1 MYKDILIKGLIFVIG
16 TVAGS
21 AVTYKFVKDKYEK
34 ITNEEIAAM
43 REHFEEKYN
52 QPTFNEASNYEPTD
66 ADAEKLKDIL
76 LNNGYESKSEKEEN
90 KEGEDMYVP
99 EVIAPEE
106 SWEQDYPTITL
117 TYYEGDGVL
126 TDDHDKII
134 TNADELVG
142 QDFAQHFGEYEEDSV
157 YIRNS
162 KLKVH
167 YEILRDYGA
176 YSDRMCASE

>member
-1 MYKDILIKGLIFVIG
+1 MCKDILIKGLIFVIG
-16 TVAGS
+16 AAAGS
-21 AVTYKFVKDKYEK
+21 AATYKFVKDKYEK

-43 REHFEEKYN
+43 REHFKEKYE
-52 QPTFNEASNYEPTD
+52 QPASDEAQDYEPTEE
-66 ADAEKLKDIL
+66 DAEKLKGIISG
-76 LNNGYESKSEKEEN
+76 NGYESNSEKEEN
-90 KEGEDMYVP
+90 KEDEDMYVP

-117 TYYEGDGVL
+117 TYYEGDGIL

-142 QDFAQHFGEYEEDSV
+142 HDFAQHFGEYEEDSV
-157 YIRNS
+157 YVRNS

-176 YSDRMCASE
+176 YSDRMSESE

>member
-52 QPTFNEASNYEPTD
+52 QPTCNEASNYEPTD

-90 KEGEDMYVP
+90 KEG
-99 EVIAPEE
+99 
-106 SWEQDYPTITL
+106 
-117 TYYEGDGVL
+117 
-126 TDDHDKII
+126 
-134 TNADELVG
+134 
-142 QDFAQHFGEYEEDSV
+142 
-157 YIRNS
+157 
-162 KLKVH
+162 
-167 YEILRDYGA
+167 
-176 YSDRMCASE
+176 

>member
-1 MYKDILIKGLIFVIG
+1 MYKEILIKGLIFVIG

-34 ITNEEIAAM
+34 ITNEE
-43 REHFEEKYN
+43 KYN
-52 QPTFNEASNYEPTD
+52 QPICNEASNYEPTD

-142 QDFAQHFGEYEEDSV
+142 PDFAQHFGEYEEDSV
-157 YIRNS
+157 YVRNS

-176 YSDRMCASE
+176 YADRMSESE

>member
-1 MYKDILIKGLIFVIG
+1 MRKEILIKGLIFVIG
-16 TVAGS
+16 VAAGS
-21 AVTYKFVKDKYEK
+21 AATYKLIKDKYEK
-34 ITNEEIAAM
+34 NTNEEIAAM
-43 REHFEEKYN
+43 REHFEKKYK
-52 QPTFNEASNYEPTD
+52 QPECDDGNGYEPTD
-66 ADAEKLKDIL
+66 TDSEKLKDIISG
-76 LNNGYESKSEKEEN
+76 NNYESNSEKEEN
-90 KEGEDMYVP
+90 EEDEDMYVP

-117 TYYEGDGVL
+117 TYYEEDGVL
-126 TDDHDKII
+126 TDDHNKII

-142 QDFAQHFGEYEEDSV
+142 PDFVQHFGEYEEDSV

-176 YSDRMCASE
+176 YSDRMGAGE

>member
-1 MYKDILIKGLIFVIG
+1 MYKEILIKGLIFVIG

-52 QPTFNEASNYEPTD
+52 QPICNEASNYEPTD

-99 EVIAPEE
+99 E
-106 SWEQDYPTITL
+106 QDYPTITL

-142 QDFAQHFGEYEEDSV
+142 PDFAQHFGEYEEDSV
-157 YIRNS
+157 YVRNS

-176 YSDRMCASE
+176 YADRMSESE

>member
-1 MYKDILIKGLIFVIG
+1 MPRSYYRCCRIPS
-16 TVAGS
+16 GS
-21 AVTYKFVKDKYEK
+21 RSHNPKFL
-34 ITNEEIAAM
+34 
-43 REHFEEKYN
+43 HFPDR
-52 QPTFNEASNYEPTD
+52 QQG
-66 ADAEKLKDIL
+66 I
-76 LNNGYESKSEKEEN
+76 
-90 KEGEDMYVP
+90 
-99 EVIAPEE
+99 VIAPEE

-142 QDFAQHFGEYEEDSV
+142 PDFAQHFGEYEEDSV
-157 YIRNS
+157 YVRNS

-176 YSDRMCASE
+176 YVDRMSESE